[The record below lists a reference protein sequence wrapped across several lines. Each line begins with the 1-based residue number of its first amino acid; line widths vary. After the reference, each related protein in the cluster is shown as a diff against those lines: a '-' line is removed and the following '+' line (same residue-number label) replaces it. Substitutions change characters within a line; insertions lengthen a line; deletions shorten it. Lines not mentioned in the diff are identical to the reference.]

1 MEKPQGEKQQGSGL
15 MLIGV
20 GTILTS
26 MVVAGFLLG
35 YAIDVWADTRPI
47 FMLLFGALGV
57 VGGFLRVFRLLVRS
71 DIP

>member
-1 MEKPQGEKQQGSGL
+1 MEKPQREKPQGQGL
-15 MLIGV
+15 LLIGV

-35 YAIDVWADTRPI
+35 YVIDVWADTRPV

-57 VGGFLRVFRLLVRS
+57 VGGFLRVYRLLVRS